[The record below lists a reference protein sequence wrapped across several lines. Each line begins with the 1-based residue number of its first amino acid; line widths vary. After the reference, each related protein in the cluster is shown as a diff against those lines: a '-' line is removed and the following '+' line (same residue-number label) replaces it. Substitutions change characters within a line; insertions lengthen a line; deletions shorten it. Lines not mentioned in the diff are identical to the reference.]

1 MEQILKTVKENID
14 LITGFEI
21 WDPKNKNY
29 KIVKMDWPNYKIGYR
44 SRDSATYTYTILYD
58 EKYSE
63 LLLPL
68 EKILKETKHFYK
80 FNLFIRDVIEYGLCF
95 SRENDT
101 IEFEDYKSTGY
112 PIRSR
117 TFAVSIFTFIKKT
130 PYSLED
136 LCRFQLASKK

>member
-1 MEQILKTVKENID
+1 MEQILKTVKDNID

-44 SRDSATYTYTILYD
+44 SNERDTYTILYE

-68 EKILKETKHFYK
+68 EKILKENEHFYK
-80 FNLFIRDVIEYGLCF
+80 FNLIIRDVIEDGLCF
-95 SRENDT
+95 SRDNDT
-101 IEFEDYKSTGY
+101 IEFEDYKIIGY
-112 PIRSR
+112 PITSKH
-117 TFAVSIFTFIKKT
+117 FAVSSFTFIKKT

-136 LCRFQLASKK
+136 LCRFQLDSQK